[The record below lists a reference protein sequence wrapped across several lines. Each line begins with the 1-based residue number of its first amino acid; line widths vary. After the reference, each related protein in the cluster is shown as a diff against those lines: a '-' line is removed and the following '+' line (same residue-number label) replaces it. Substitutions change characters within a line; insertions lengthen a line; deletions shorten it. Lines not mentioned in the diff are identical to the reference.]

1 MNKNRKLD
9 VFVIMLFIVEI
20 LIVKHFYQ
28 TEELFH
34 FRSLFWSFHELVT
47 LIFLGISYIFLH
59 EDIGYYDVFLLLFP
73 LIGISLLLLERI
85 FQKWKVSNAVID
97 ELLSSDEQEEKK
109 EQKFIPEEFEIMSYY
124 DLLSSDNIDEKK
136 TFLFSFQPKEIDLKI
151 KILKKALLDK
161 NIDVIHYAA
170 TELNKIETEL
180 QNKINELEK
189 KHDKEELYRTY
200 KTYINSG
207 LLYDSI
213 LEFYLRKA
221 AELNMAVGQAE
232 LAGVL
237 APIAK
242 TEAEKQEA
250 KQWLEKALAQ
260 NDPYAYTVAG
270 VLYSE
275 KNNVFPFDEKKAYEY
290 YKKAAELGEEES
302 QNILASWYWEGRY
315 VPKDEITAVEWFE
328 RAANNGE
335 IKAAKKLVEIYGQG
349 SKNIPKN
356 EVRKQYWQDKLSE

>member
-9 VFVIMLFIVEI
+9 VLVIMLFIVEI

-28 TEELFH
+28 TEDLFH
-34 FRSLFWSFHELVT
+34 FRSLFWGFHELIT
-47 LIFLGISYIFLH
+47 LIFLGISYILLH
-59 EDIGYYDVFLLLFP
+59 EDIGYYDVFLILFP

-97 ELLSSDEQEEKK
+97 ELLSSGEQEEKK

-136 TFLFSFQPKEIDLKI
+136 KFLFSFQTKEIDLKI

-180 QNKINELEK
+180 QNKISELEK
-189 KHDKEELYRTY
+189 KDDKEEL
-200 KTYINSG
+200 YINSG

-221 AELNMAVGQAE
+221 AELLGSLDKNTIDKGKE
-232 LAGVL
+232 LL
-237 APIAK
+237 C
-242 TEAEKQEA
+242 
-250 KQWLEKALAQ
+250 
-260 NDPYAYTVAG
+260 
-270 VLYSE
+270 LYKLGNE
-275 KNNVFPFDEKKAYEY
+275 IVEYEDILKKRIKKKEEKKDIQDYCYFLYQENRFEDLLEMLKK
-290 YKKAAELGEEES
+290 YK
-302 QNILASWYWEGRY
+302 
-315 VPKDEITAVEWFE
+315 
-328 RAANNGE
+328 
-335 IKAAKKLVEIYGQG
+335 
-349 SKNIPKN
+349 SKNIEIPYCF
-356 EVRKQYWQDKLSE
+356 KQYVKE

>member
-9 VFVIMLFIVEI
+9 VLVIMLFIVEI

-34 FRSLFWSFHELVT
+34 FRSLFWGFHELVT
-47 LIFLGISYIFLH
+47 YILLH
-59 EDIGYYDVFLLLFP
+59 EDIGYYDVFLILFP

-109 EQKFIPEEFEIMSYY
+109 EQKFVPEEFEIMSYY

-136 TFLFSFQPKEIDLKI
+136 KFLFSFQTKEIDLKI

-180 QNKINELEK
+180 QNKISELEK
-189 KHDKEELYRTY
+189 KGDKEELYRTY

-221 AELNMAVGQAE
+221 AELLGSLDKNTIDKGKE
-232 LAGVL
+232 LL
-237 APIAK
+237 C
-242 TEAEKQEA
+242 
-250 KQWLEKALAQ
+250 
-260 NDPYAYTVAG
+260 
-270 VLYSE
+270 LYKLGNE
-275 KNNVFPFDEKKAYEY
+275 IVEYEDILKKRIKKKEEKKDIQDYCYFLYQENRFEDLLKILKK
-290 YKKAAELGEEES
+290 YK
-302 QNILASWYWEGRY
+302 
-315 VPKDEITAVEWFE
+315 
-328 RAANNGE
+328 
-335 IKAAKKLVEIYGQG
+335 
-349 SKNIPKN
+349 SKNIEIPYCF
-356 EVRKQYWQDKLSE
+356 KQYVKE

>member
-28 TEELFH
+28 TEDLFH
-34 FRSLFWSFHELVT
+34 FRSLFWGFHELIT
-47 LIFLGISYIFLH
+47 LIFLGISYILLH
-59 EDIGYYDVFLLLFP
+59 EDIGYYDVFLILFP

-109 EQKFIPEEFEIMSYY
+109 EQKFVPEEFEIMSYY

-136 TFLFSFQPKEIDLKI
+136 KFLFSFQTKEIDLKI

-180 QNKINELEK
+180 QNKISELEK
-189 KHDKEELYRTY
+189 KDDKEELYRTY

-221 AELNMAVGQAE
+221 AELLGSLDKNTIDKGKE
-232 LAGVL
+232 LL
-237 APIAK
+237 C
-242 TEAEKQEA
+242 
-250 KQWLEKALAQ
+250 
-260 NDPYAYTVAG
+260 
-270 VLYSE
+270 LYKLGNE
-275 KNNVFPFDEKKAYEY
+275 IVEYEDILKKRIKKKEEKKDIQDYCYFLYQENHFADLLKILKK
-290 YKKAAELGEEES
+290 YK
-302 QNILASWYWEGRY
+302 
-315 VPKDEITAVEWFE
+315 
-328 RAANNGE
+328 
-335 IKAAKKLVEIYGQG
+335 
-349 SKNIPKN
+349 SKNIEIPYCF
-356 EVRKQYWQDKLSE
+356 KQYVKE